1 MRIALLTNI
10 VPPYRLPVYRD
21 LATTPGWALRVMVC
35 AEGETGFGRAHE
47 GAFERGRRDLDVEVV
62 RGWSFPRGVSTGAA
76 GEARQVVDS
85 HVPLGALTALCR
97 FRPDVIV
104 SAELGARSA
113 IAALYALASRTPLV
127 IWSYPSRAAAAGL
140 GAARLAWSRAVLAR
154 AQAVVGMG
162 VQAREVLG
170 SLGVPPARL
179 FDAPNA
185 CDRESL
191 EAALERAEPSAMRA
205 SLRATLGCRQRIA
218 LVVGRLVPAK
228 GVRPLLAAWRR
239 LSPQRRRDWSLL
251 FVGDGPLARE
261 VREAATALEPGAVVV
276 AGSVP
281 AASVVDFYAAADIL
295 VFPSLGDPWGLVVNE
310 ALTCGLPVVCSRLA
324 GCADDLVRS
333 GDNGWIFDPT
343 DQGASVAV
351 LAEALASPRLAR
363 LGERARETAKRFGPD
378 VMANGL
384 RRAIAHAASWSA

>member
-21 LATTPGWALRVMVC
+21 LATTPGWALRVMLC
-35 AEGETGFGRAHE
+35 AERETGFGRAHE
-47 GAFERGRRDLDVEVV
+47 GAFERGRRDLDLEVV
-62 RGWSFPRGVSTGAA
+62 RGWSFPRPVSTGAA

-85 HVPLGALTALCR
+85 HVPLGALAALCR

-104 SAELGARSA
+104 SAELGARTA
-113 IAALYALASRTPLV
+113 IAALYAGSTRTPLV
-127 IWSYPSRAAAAGL
+127 IWSYPSRASAAGM

-162 VQAREVLG
+162 AQAREALV
-170 SLGVPPARL
+170 SLGVPSARL

-185 CDRESL
+185 CDRETL
-191 EAALERAEPSAMRA
+191 EAALARVEPSAMRA
-205 SLRATLGCRQRIA
+205 SLRASLGCRPRIA

-228 GVRPLLAAWRR
+228 GVRPLLAAWRQ
-239 LSPQRRRDWSLL
+239 LSPQRRRHWSLL

-261 VREAATALEPGAVVV
+261 VGDAATSMEPGAVIHV
-276 AGSVP
+276 GSVP
-281 AASVVDFYAAADIL
+281 AADVVNFYAAADLL

-324 GCADDLVRS
+324 GCADDLVRP
-333 GDNGWIFDPT
+333 GDNGWIFDPC
-343 DQGASVAV
+343 DRGAAVAV
-351 LAEALASPRLAR
+351 LAEALASSRLAR

-384 RRAIAHAASWSA
+384 RRAIAHAASRSA

>member
-1 MRIALLTNI
+1 
-10 VPPYRLPVYRD
+10 
-21 LATTPGWALRVMVC
+21 
-35 AEGETGFGRAHE
+35 
-47 GAFERGRRDLDVEVV
+47 
-62 RGWSFPRGVSTGAA
+62 
-76 GEARQVVDS
+76 
-85 HVPLGALTALCR
+85 
-97 FRPDVIV
+97 
-104 SAELGARSA
+104 
-113 IAALYALASRTPLV
+113 
-127 IWSYPSRAAAAGL
+127 
-140 GAARLAWSRAVLAR
+140 
-154 AQAVVGMG
+154 
-162 VQAREVLG
+162 
-170 SLGVPPARL
+170 
-179 FDAPNA
+179 
-185 CDRESL
+185 
-191 EAALERAEPSAMRA
+191 
-205 SLRATLGCRQRIA
+205 
-218 LVVGRLVPAK
+218 VPAK

-251 FVGDGPLARE
+251 FVGDGPLTRE

-281 AASVVDFYAAADIL
+281 AASVVDFYAAADLL

-351 LAEALASPRLAR
+351 LAEALASSRLAR